1 MSLCVGAK
9 IVDIWFYPGLGF
21 LTESYE
27 EKTGEQDVFW
37 VVTRNIEII
46 GNAMLTRFT
55 KMRVKMKL
63 FILSRKLEKK
73 KNCTYS

>member
-1 MSLCVGAK
+1 MSLCVGAE

-27 EKTGEQDVFW
+27 ENTGEQDVFW
-37 VVTRNIEII
+37 VVTRHIEII

-55 KMRVKMKL
+55 KMQVKMKL